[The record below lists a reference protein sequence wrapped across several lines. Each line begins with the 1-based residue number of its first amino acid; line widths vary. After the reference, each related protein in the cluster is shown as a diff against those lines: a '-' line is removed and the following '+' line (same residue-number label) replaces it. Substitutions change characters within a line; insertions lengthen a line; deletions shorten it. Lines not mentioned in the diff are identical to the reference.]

1 VFWSSRA
8 SRLPGR
14 LLIVAAAALIPAVAG
29 CEAGNNAPTLSWH
42 PPAEGTGT
50 VVHNIAIRNVFVLG
64 GSGTTAIPAG
74 QSAGLYFAL
83 VNTGTPDRL
92 MSVQAPGIAKGV
104 TIPGGSVRLATNQ
117 VVLLTGPQPRAVL
130 TGLTEPLA
138 SGTVVSVVLNFQ
150 NAGAVHLRVPVL
162 ARNQPYGTFS
172 PAPTPTP
179 TPTATIK
186 VHKHHRRVSPSPSVS
201 GATPTPTSTPAPS
214 TTP

>member
-29 CEAGNNAPTLSWH
+29 CEAGNNAPTLNWH
-42 PPAEGTGT
+42 APTEGTGT

-64 GSGTTAIPAG
+64 GAGTTVVPKG

-92 MSVQAPGIAKGV
+92 MSVQAPGIAKSV
-104 TIPGGSVRLATNQ
+104 TIPGGSIRLATNQ
-117 VVLLTGPQPRAVL
+117 VVLLTGPTPKAIL
-130 TGLTEPLA
+130 TGLTEPLT

-150 NAGAVHLRVPVL
+150 NAGIVNLRVPVL
-162 ARNQPYGTFS
+162 AMNEQYGTFS

-179 TPTATIK
+179 TPTPTATIK
-186 VHKHHRRVSPSPSVS
+186 VHKRHRRVSPSPSVS
-201 GATPTPTSTPAPS
+201 GATPTATPSPS